1 MHVGDLDTI
10 LLTGNG
16 VVPVFAQ
23 EGKIENY
30 KKSVLERRC
39 PQTGR

>member
-16 VVPVFAQ
+16 VVPVLAQ

-30 KKSVLERRC
+30 KKKVLGRRC
-39 PQTGR
+39 PQPER